1 MLLIAIYC
9 KEENI
14 NVNNPPNFL
23 IYLYVKYNFKR
34 FSYLLFEVVQ
44 IMSIQKI
51 NFSTYNFTCRKQ

>member
-1 MLLIAIYC
+1 MLLIAVYC

-23 IYLYVKYNFKR
+23 IYLYVKHNFKR

-44 IMSIQKI
+44 VMALKFPKI
-51 NFSTYNFTCRKQ
+51 VCFFVIIS